1 MPMNENMDKPPS
13 SVWHMNRPHGGEG
26 DERPRRDRR
35 VGDAAMRSIEERLRE
50 TEERHRATFENAPL
64 GIAETSPDGVLLRVN
79 EGFCRIVGYSR
90 EELEGG
96 MFQAITH
103 RDDLPRNLELFRSL
117 LAGEVPHYEME
128 KRYVRRDGQIVWAH
142 LFGAL
147 VRNRDG
153 TPAYG
158 VAVIQDISERKRAE
172 REREA
177 LLEREQGARR
187 QAEEASRLKDEFL
200 ATVSHELRT
209 PLNAIVGW
217 SAVAR
222 MHPLDPN
229 VISRAIETIE
239 RNARAQKQLIED
251 LLDVSRIITGKLRL
265 EIAAV
270 DVRAVIDAAL
280 ETVKAAAE
288 AKALQ
293 VSVEVGADVPVI
305 VADFTRL
312 QQVVW
317 NLLANAVK
325 FTPPGGQVQVKVTRT
340 GEEVELRVRDSG
352 QGIET
357 EFLPYV
363 FDRFRQQ
370 DGSITRRHGGLGLG
384 LAIVRHITELHGGSV
399 SAESDGPGRGATFR
413 VMLPAARIPR
423 PERTADAGVSVDNRN
438 LLAGVHLLVVEDEPD
453 SLQMLGDLL
462 SGYGAAVTLAE
473 SAERALELL
482 AIGHF
487 DLLLSDIGMPGMDG
501 YALMREVRRREAG
514 SGGGIAAVALTAY
527 GRAEDRVRAL
537 AAGYHN
543 HVTKPVEPE
552 ELALVVARSVAR
564 SAS

>member
-1 MPMNENMDKPPS
+1 MD
-13 SVWHMNRPHGGEG
+13 NRPASAWHTNRLPASEGE
-26 DERPRRDRR
+26 DHPRRERR
-35 VGDAAMRSIEERLRE
+35 AGDAFARSVEERLRE
-50 TEERHRATFENAPL
+50 TEERLRATFENAPL
-64 GIAETSPDGVLLRVN
+64 GIAETSPEGVLLRVN

-90 EELEGG
+90 AELEGG

-103 RDDLPRNLELFRSL
+103 RDDLPRNLDLFRRL
-117 LAGEVPHYEME
+117 LAGEMPHYEME
-128 KRYVRRDGQIVWAH
+128 KRYVRRDGAVVWAH
-142 LFGAL
+142 LFGSL

-172 REREA
+172 AESEA
-177 LLEREQGARR
+177 LLGREQAARR
-187 QAEEASRLKDEFL
+187 EAEEASRLKDEFL

-222 MHPLDPN
+222 MHQGEPGM
-229 VISRAIETIE
+229 IARALETIE

-251 LLDVSRIITGKLRL
+251 LLDVSRIITGKLKL

-270 DVRAVIDAAL
+270 DLRAMVDAAL
-280 ETVKAAAE
+280 ETVKVAAE
-288 AKALQ
+288 AKSLQ
-293 VSVEVGADVPVI
+293 IGVGIGADVPPI
-305 VADFTRL
+305 AADATRL

-325 FTPPGGQVQVKVTRT
+325 FTPPGGRIDVGVQCRE
-340 GEEVELRVRDSG
+340 GEVRLSVHDTG
-352 QGIET
+352 QGIEPD
-357 EFLPYV
+357 FLPYV

-384 LAIVRHITELHGGSV
+384 LAIVRHIAELHGGYA
-399 SAESDGPGRGATFR
+399 SAASEGEGRGACFE
-413 VMLPAARIPR
+413 VVLPATRVPQPAAIQPQ
-423 PERTADAGVSVDNRN
+423 PPAGQESRTV
-438 LLAGVHLLVVEDEPD
+438 LAGLRLLVVEDERD

-462 SGYGAAVTLAE
+462 SGYGAEVALAD
-473 SAERALELL
+473 SAARALEWLSCSR
-482 AIGHF
+482 F
-487 DLLLSDIGMPGMDG
+487 DLLLCDIGMPEMDG

-514 SGGGIAAVALTAY
+514 SGTAIPAVALTAY

-537 AAGYHN
+537 AAGFQN

-552 ELALVVARSVAR
+552 ELALVVVRSVAR
-564 SAS
+564 PPS

>member
-1 MPMNENMDKPPS
+1 MDKRPA
-13 SVWHMNRPHGGEG
+13 SVWQSARAHAPEEPDHG
-26 DERPRRDRR
+26 RRDRR
-35 VGDAAMRSIEERLRE
+35 SADAPVRSIEERLRE
-50 TEERHRATFENAPL
+50 TEERLRATFEIAPV
-64 GIAETSPDGVLLRVN
+64 GIAETSPEGVLLRVN
-79 EGFCRIVGYSR
+79 EGFCRIVGYAR

-96 MFQAITH
+96 MFQSITH
-103 RDDLPRNLELFRSL
+103 REDLPRNLDLFRRL
-117 LAGEVPHYEME
+117 LAGEIPHYEME
-128 KRYVRRDGQIVWAH
+128 KRYIRRDGQVVWTH

-172 REREA
+172 GEREA
-177 LLEREQGARR
+177 LLEREQAARY

-222 MHPLDPN
+222 MHQFEPA
-229 VISRAIETIE
+229 IIGRALETIE

-265 EIAAV
+265 EIGAVDLRAAV
-270 DVRAVIDAAL
+270 EAAL
-280 ETVKAAAE
+280 DTVKAAAE
-288 AKALQ
+288 AK
-293 VSVEVGADVPVI
+293 SIRTHVEVDADVPV
-305 VADFTRL
+305 VAADFNRL

-325 FTPPGGQVQVKVTRT
+325 FTSPGGRIDIAVTRT
-340 GEEVELRVRDSG
+340 GNDIDLCVRDSG
-352 QGIET
+352 QGIDAQ
-357 EFLPYV
+357 FLPYV

-384 LAIVRHITELHGGSV
+384 LAIVRHIAELHGGRVSV
-399 SAESDGPGRGATFR
+399 ASEGEGRGATFH
-413 VMLPAARIPR
+413 VVLPAVPPVPAPVA
-423 PERTADAGVSVDNRN
+423 ADAATEVAGGSI
-438 LLAGVHLLVVEDEPD
+438 LAGLRLLVVEDERD

-462 SGYGAAVTLAE
+462 SGYGAEVTLAD
-473 SAERALELL
+473 SGARALEWL
-482 AIGHF
+482 GCGRF
-487 DLLLSDIGMPGMDG
+487 DLLLSDIGMPEMDG

-514 SGGGIAAVALTAY
+514 TGARIAAVALTAY

-537 AAGYHN
+537 AAGYQN

-552 ELALVVARSVAR
+552 ELALVISRGVLRAPS
-564 SAS
+564 